1 MGGTQASPSRA
12 DLAELAELRRRAYGP
27 EADIGGDAVA
37 CARLIELEAAL
48 GFANALRPVEESG
61 SANEWRDASETE
73 SIPGRMPVGVA
84 AESPAE
90 PGPVQHSARQ
100 MQAPRWWQRRA
111 AILVDLGVAVATL
124 GVLASVLSPPSS
136 DVTLHPRTDVPV
148 EASVELGSAD
158 ELNYLGI
165 SPGDVRLYDEFR
177 GLNIWSGP
185 RGTST
190 TCMFVTTDAR
200 PRWRVDCSPWN
211 GEPTIDLVKYRE
223 SSRLSGIEAW
233 GDMPVGSMIRL
244 ILRDGVV
251 LAQTVD
257 APPPLAGPSR

>member
-1 MGGTQASPSRA
+1 MGATQASPSRA
-12 DLAELAELRRRAYGP
+12 DLAELSELRRRAYGP

-48 GFANALRPVEESG
+48 GFASALRPIEEPG

-73 SIPGRMPVGVA
+73 ALPELMPVGA
-84 AESPAE
+84 APEAPAE
-90 PGPVQHSARQ
+90 PGRAQDSAPQKR
-100 MQAPRWWQRRA
+100 AARWWQRRA
-111 AILVDLGVAVATL
+111 AIAVDIVAAVLAV
-124 GVLASVLSPPSS
+124 GVLASVLTPPAG
-136 DVTLHPRTDVPV
+136 DVTLHARTDVPL
-148 EASVELGSAD
+148 EASVELASAD

-165 SPGDVRLYDEFR
+165 SPSDVRLYEEFR

-200 PRWRVDCSPWN
+200 PRWRVDCAPWN
-211 GEPTIDLVKYRE
+211 AEPTIDLIQYRE

-244 ILRDGVV
+244 ILRNGAV

-257 APPPLAGPSR
+257 APPPVAGMSR